1 MGQRGRAEIIVPSSS
16 SSHVGHRTSY
26 SLSPP
31 SPRPKRERAASHAV
45 DPTAFADI
53 DVNARSRWWRR
64 LPLVSFRIADVEIPN
79 RYLLAPMCNVTN
91 LPYRLLAREQGASLV
106 STEMLS
112 SVALAVGGERSL
124 QMMEFLPDEH
134 PIMVQIS
141 GTDAEVMRRA
151 AEMIQDYGAT
161 LINLNCGCPVKKIIK
176 GGSGSALLRNP
187 RLLRRILR
195 ALRPR
200 LRIPLTVKMRAGWD
214 EQSINAVEIARLC
227 EDEGVDAIMLHPRT
241 RRQMYDGQANL
252 DLIAC
257 VKHAVRIPVI
267 GNGDVF
273 TATDALDMLAATGCD
288 AVMIGRGAIG
298 NPWIFRQC
306 VIEEVRRTHPSSNVL
321 AALPSPH
328 PSLDERLTMIRRHFD
343 LLAAYTGEEIA
354 LRVFRRQLMA
364 YLKGLPH
371 STTFRGHLPQLTSRH
386 MFLER
391 VEAYFRKI
399 AQRDVGARD
408 HAEAR
413 MNRFTEKVG

>member
-1 MGQRGRAEIIVPSSS
+1 MRERGQAEITMPPSS
-16 SSHVGHRTSY
+16 SSHVRHETSY
-26 SLSPP
+26 PFSSL
-31 SPRPKRERAASHAV
+31 SPRPKRERGARHVA
-45 DPTAFADI
+45 DPTAFARI
-53 DVNARSRWWRR
+53 DMSARSRWWRQ

-112 SVALAVGGERSL
+112 SVALAAGGERSL

-141 GTDAEVMRRA
+141 GTDPEVMRRA

-161 LINLNCGCPVKKIIK
+161 MINLNCGCPVKKIIK

-187 RLLRRILR
+187 RVLQRILR

-200 LRIPLTVKMRAGWD
+200 LRMPLTVKMRAGWD
-214 EQSINAVEIARLC
+214 EHSINAVEVARLC

-257 VKHAVRIPVI
+257 VKQAVRIPVI
-267 GNGDVF
+267 GNGDIF
-273 TATDALDMLAATGCD
+273 TASDAFDMLAVTGCD

-306 VIEEVRRTHPSSNVL
+306 VIEEVRRTRPASPAL
-321 AALPSPH
+321 AALPPPH

-391 VEAYFRKI
+391 IEGYFRKI
-399 AQRDVGARD
+399 AQHDVRARD
-408 HAEAR
+408 HASVAS
-413 MNRFTEKVG
+413 